1 MRKICFIINSL
12 TGGGAERL
20 VVTLADEM
28 ARRGIS
34 VHIITLFDNCNYR
47 LAEGICYH
55 TLAGNSD
62 NWFIKQKLGR
72 KLRGMV
78 DALEAES
85 PFDLIIANLLRSSEV
100 VRRAGLKNVHYCIN
114 NPLGEQ
120 IRHTRPRLLQA
131 WWHGRLRRLYNNEN
145 LICVSRGVA
154 RNLTETLRM
163 RPASV
168 SVIYN
173 GFEFDAIAR
182 LSKAPQ
188 PTADALKPFV
198 LHVGHFKRQKRLDL
212 LLDAWAMIRPVHKLV
227 LLGKGSPRKMQRLKE
242 QAARL
247 GIAENIVFAGWH
259 ENAYA
264 WMKRADLLVLSS
276 DFEGFG
282 RVIVEAIATGT
293 PVVSTDCPSGPAE
306 ILSGD
311 MRQWL
316 VPRGDVR
323 ALAEKIRL
331 ALQSPPAVE
340 PSVVERFSIERVVDQ
355 YLNLPLRQEAL
366 AHRPS
371 GQAARIPPPIA
382 AFQACTEAAAKKV
395 LFIPVSGPTG
405 AGEYYRC
412 LSLAEGLLRRQPGW
426 EIHFLLN
433 RSAQVLKPSGIIFHL
448 LPDSPTYDNGR
459 VRRIMDELRPD
470 AVVFDNTLRGSQL
483 NKARQ
488 IRASVIYISAR
499 PHKRRKGFA
508 LRKLPHVDR
517 HWIIAPPSRHRLSI
531 MEAIALRLAGGIGP
545 EFFSLMLP
553 DPAPQRRA
561 AFLAA
566 HSFADE
572 GYTLFVSGGGGGSI
586 KGQPAA
592 SVFQQ
597 AARSYHEKTGRPTL
611 FVAGPLSTIALAS
624 GEQRLELRSVS
635 PGQLADLMDGAV
647 LVVSGG
653 GSIVHQAL
661 SLARPCLAIP
671 AGGKDQPH
679 RVRDL
684 KKQGLIEI
692 CAPEPSVMGDA
703 AANLSEDTHC
713 LRQLAENAR
722 QGRFVNGLGQALDEI
737 EGCVENPPL
746 PRSYFRSRGFRFTRL
761 WPGKRKA
768 PRKMPGETCFADG
781 RKAEPLLSKLLG
793 GPVASAEILNHH
805 GFLSLKVRVGDVFF
819 KVAECESEKRAVLA
833 ESALKAVARDSGPV
847 PRFICRTGAVIVC
860 EWVYGTICK
869 KEPSDLQFRY
879 ALECQEKLYKTAL
892 PEKGGVNTHYV
903 HLESLLMRFT
913 RLAPRV
919 IPHHRIKTIV
929 SRLRERLPAP
939 GLPRIIHPDLT
950 PPNIIVNG
958 HHPVVIDNEVI
969 AIGSGCEFDVWNT
982 GEALFGQRDMQ
993 GIERYVRAF
1002 HERCPTPTLFE
1013 HQPVWDDFRRLRR
1026 AMKAIEKG
1034 RLIKGRR
1041 IINRINGL

>member
-20 VVTLADEM
+20 VVTLAGEM
-28 ARRGIS
+28 ARRGIK
-34 VHIITLFDNCNYR
+34 VHIITLFDSCNYK

-55 TLAGNSD
+55 SLAGNSD

-72 KLRGMV
+72 KLRWMV
-78 DALEAES
+78 DALEEES

-100 VRRAGLKNVHYCIN
+100 VRKAGLKDVQYCIN

-120 IRHTRPRLLQA
+120 IRHTRPSLLQA
-131 WWHGRLRRLYNNEN
+131 WWYGRLRRLYNNEH

-154 RNLTETLRM
+154 RNLMETLRM

-173 GFEFDAIAR
+173 GFEFDEIAR
-182 LSKAPQ
+182 LSEAPQ
-188 PTADALKPFV
+188 PVADTLKPFV

-212 LLDAWAMIRPVHKLV
+212 LLDAWAVIRPVHKLV
-227 LLGKGSPRKMQRLKE
+227 LLGKGSPRKMYRLKE

-247 GIAENIVFAGWH
+247 GISERIVFAGWH

-316 VPRGDVR
+316 VPRGDAR

-331 ALQSPPAVE
+331 ALQSPPAVD
-340 PSVVERFSIERVVDQ
+340 SSAVKRFSIECIVDQ
-355 YLNLPLRQEAL
+355 YLNLPLRRKAL
-366 AHRPS
+366 AFRTADPVV
-371 GQAARIPPPIA
+371 GEIPAFPIA
-382 AFQACTEAAAKKV
+382 QAPPDAAAKKV

-412 LSLAEGLLRRQPGW
+412 LALAEGLLRRQPGW
-426 EIHFLLN
+426 AVHFCLN
-433 RSAQVLKPSGIIFHL
+433 RNASVMQPTGMTFHL
-448 LPDSPTYDNGR
+448 LPDSPTHDNAG
-459 VRRIMDELRPD
+459 VRRVMEELRPD

-488 IRASVIYISAR
+488 IRASVIYISSR

-517 HWIIAPPSRHRLSI
+517 HWIVAQPTRHRLSLV
-531 MEAIALRLAGGIGP
+531 ETLALRIAGGIGP

-553 DPAPQRRA
+553 DPEPQRRA
-561 AFLAA
+561 AFLAT
-566 HSFADE
+566 HSFAAE

-586 KGQPAA
+586 NGAPAA

-597 AARSYHEKTGRPTL
+597 AARRYHDKTGRPTL
-611 FVAGPLSTIALAS
+611 LVAGPLSTISLAS

-635 PGQLADLMDGAV
+635 PGQLADLMDGAI

-661 SLARPCLAIP
+661 SLARPCLAVP
-671 AGGKDQPH
+671 AGGKDQPN
-679 RVRDL
+679 RIREL
-684 KKQGLIEI
+684 KNQGLVES
-692 CAPEPSVMGDA
+692 CVPEATVMADA
-703 AANLSEDTHC
+703 AAILAENGHRLKE
-713 LRQLAENAR
+713 LAENA
-722 QGRFVNGLGQALDEI
+722 GKGGFVSGLGQALDEI
-737 EGCVENPPL
+737 ERCVDHPPL
-746 PRSYFRSRGFRFTRL
+746 PRSYFRSRGGRFRRL
-761 WPGKRKA
+761 WPGRRKA
-768 PRKMPGETCFADG
+768 PRKMPEETCFADG
-781 RKAEPLLSKLLG
+781 RKVLPVLQKYLG
-793 GPVASAEILNHH
+793 GPADSPEILNHH
-805 GFLSLKVRVGDVFF
+805 GFLSLKVRVGDALY
-819 KVAECESEKRAVLA
+819 KVAECESKTRALLA
-833 ESALKAVARDSGPV
+833 EQALKAVAGSNGPV
-847 PRFICRTGAVIVC
+847 PRFICRSGAVIIC
-860 EWVYGTICK
+860 DWVYGNTCK
-869 KEPSDLQFRY
+869 KESSDMQFRY
-879 ALECQEKLYKTAL
+879 VLDCQEKLYNTAL
-892 PEKGGVNTHYV
+892 PDQGDMDTHYV
-903 HLESLLMRFT
+903 HLESLLVRFF
-913 RLAPRV
+913 RMAPRV
-919 IPHHRIKTIV
+919 IPHQRIKEIV
-929 SRLRERLPAP
+929 NRLRDRLPVP
-939 GLPRIIHPDLT
+939 GPSRIIHPDLT
-950 PPNIIVNG
+950 PPNIILNG
-958 HHPVVIDNEVI
+958 PNPVVIDNEVI
-969 AIGSGCEFDVWNT
+969 AIGSGYEFDVWNT
-982 GEALFGQRDMQ
+982 GEALYGHRDLKS
-993 GIERYVRAF
+993 IERYVRSF

-1013 HQPVWDDFRRLRR
+1013 YQPVWDDFRRLRR

-1041 IINRINGL
+1041 IINQIDRL